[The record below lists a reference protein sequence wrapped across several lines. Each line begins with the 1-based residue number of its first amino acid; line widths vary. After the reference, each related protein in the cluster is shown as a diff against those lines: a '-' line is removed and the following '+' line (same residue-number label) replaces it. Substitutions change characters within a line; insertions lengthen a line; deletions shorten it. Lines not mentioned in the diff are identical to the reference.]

1 MKARAITPKD
11 RPKPTPILAEGL
23 RPGAALED
31 VGLVMEVVEDEDLAM
46 EVVEDEDLAMEVV
59 EDEDLAI
66 AVVEDEEVAVDVVA
80 DEEVAVDVVADV
92 ETGVDVVVDAEEDV
106 DIVRGLLAVVSAL
119 ELVAWDEGSLGANVG
134 LVLGVVS
141 VATWTMELMLD

>member
-23 RPGAALED
+23 RPGDALED
-31 VGLVMEVVEDEDLAM
+31 VGLAM

-66 AVVEDEEVAVDVVA
+66 EVVEDEEVG
-80 DEEVAVDVVADV
+80 VDVVADV

-106 DIVRGLLAVVSAL
+106 DIVGELLAVVSAL

-141 VATWTMELMLD
+141 VATWTKELMLD